1 MKVFVVL
8 ISIDESTYLEKVFD
22 SFEKAE
28 QFIFRRGRFV
38 PTRRE
43 RFYEDDK
50 YGVFAEI
57 REMKVE

>member
-8 ISIDESTYLEKVFD
+8 INVDESTYLEKVFN

-28 QFIFRRGRFV
+28 QFVFRRGHFV
-38 PTRRE
+38 PTHRE